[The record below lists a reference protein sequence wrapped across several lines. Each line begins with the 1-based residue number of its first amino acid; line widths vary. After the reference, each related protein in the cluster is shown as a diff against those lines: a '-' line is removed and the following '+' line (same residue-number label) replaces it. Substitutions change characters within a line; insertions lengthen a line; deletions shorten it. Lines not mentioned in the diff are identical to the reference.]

1 MPENIVLLLLT
12 LTFSNHFLQRSI
24 PALKGWRQM
33 HCAFPWF
40 SGLEQSGRF
49 RRRLLLLR
57 SLSAALVDTR
67 VDACSF
73 WASHSQMRAKSNIV
87 AVFLNDTIIAL
98 FCSNEV
104 VFHKRLTSKVCFIDR
119 VSCVN
124 MTLKYDLG
132 PGCHYVCTTSNN
144 PWGRNALV
152 HAMTSRPLHLT
163 VKASNQAYKT
173 THYNVCTLFDSQQP
187 IP

>member
-1 MPENIVLLLLT
+1 MILVSMPENIVLLLLT

-67 VDACSF
+67 VGVCSF
-73 WASHSQMRAKSNIV
+73 WASHSQMRARNNRV
-87 AVFLNDTIIAL
+87 AAFLNDTIIAL
-98 FCSNEV
+98 FCRNEV
-104 VFHKRLTSKVCFIDR
+104 VFNKLQIPLKMKTQP
-119 VSCVN
+119 
-124 MTLKYDLG
+124 TLCILSYYQSIHCLR
-132 PGCHYVCTTSNN
+132 TTEKEEVGVLFTLS
-144 PWGRNALV
+144 LFLY
-152 HAMTSRPLHLT
+152 PL
-163 VKASNQAYKT
+163 Q
-173 THYNVCTLFDSQQP
+173 
-187 IP
+187 

>member
-1 MPENIVLLLLT
+1 MVLKKGWIESIDHFLFWINRLTIESNRRLTCGLTSAPPHPAHSVPLVNLANHGYCPLLTSDPPMILVSVPEKIVLLLLT

-49 RRRLLLLR
+49 RRRLLSLR

-87 AVFLNDTIIAL
+87 AVFLNDTI
-98 FCSNEV
+98 
-104 VFHKRLTSKVCFIDR
+104 VFRIQDVFLWHLKV
-119 VSCVN
+119 
-124 MTLKYDLG
+124 
-132 PGCHYVCTTSNN
+132 H
-144 PWGRNALV
+144 
-152 HAMTSRPLHLT
+152 
-163 VKASNQAYKT
+163 
-173 THYNVCTLFDSQQP
+173 
-187 IP
+187 

>member
-1 MPENIVLLLLT
+1 MIRVSMPENIVLLLLT
-12 LTFSNHFLQRSI
+12 LTFSNHFLQRFI

-57 SLSAALVDTR
+57 SLSAVLVDTR

-98 FCSNEV
+98 FCRNEV
-104 VFHKRLTSKVCFIDR
+104 VFYKLQIPWKMKPNLLFVSIKVSICLR
-119 VSCVN
+119 TTRHNHV
-124 MTLKYDLG
+124 L
-132 PGCHYVCTTSNN
+132 PGTTEN
-144 PWGRNALV
+144 
-152 HAMTSRPLHLT
+152 
-163 VKASNQAYKT
+163 
-173 THYNVCTLFDSQQP
+173 
-187 IP
+187 